1 MKKII
6 KITFLF
12 LFVILSCG
20 CGKVNVSVD
29 SKSLFYMDTY
39 IQVKLYDCAN
49 SEEIFNK
56 IDNIY
61 KEYHELTDR
70 YNSYDGIINVYYLNN
85 VTFTQNIIGG
95 KSKTFRKVFL
105 YKNIAK

>member
-39 IQVKLYDCAN
+39 IQLKLYDCAN

-61 KEYHELTDR
+61 KEYHMSSAL
-70 YNSYDGIINVYYLNN
+70 SYCLLLITYCNFRRRGLHPARKAFYVYR
-85 VTFTQNIIGG
+85 NI
-95 KSKTFRKVFL
+95 TE
-105 YKNIAK
+105 

>member
-1 MKKII
+1 MKKIFKLVFI
-6 KITFLF
+6 F

-20 CGKVNVSVD
+20 CNNKKVSVD

-39 IQVKLYDCAN
+39 IQVKLYDCAS
-49 SEEIFNK
+49 SEEIFNQ

-70 YNSYDGIINVYYLNN
+70 YNSYDGIVNVYYLNN
-85 VTFTQNIIGG
+85 VLKNKEDR
-95 KSKTFRKVFL
+95 KSVV
-105 YKNIAK
+105 